1 MTVLNCNTFCFLVDK
16 RSNEDCD
23 CQSSSGSELPRAVH
37 LQRFESVPGQL
48 SCTLSTPCSGLWKL
62 EGKKKKKSIKYL
74 VIYLYILVL
83 AVYLLGSKML
93 MFEAGWRGHVPTRVF
108 LKEERLHITVFLVL
122 ENTVISS
129 LCRARP
135 SLRLQKREQSRAAK
149 HCCCNV
155 LSSSDMSFLQTM
167 QSLHWSHEQYKR
179 NCKMESISLVGLEL
193 ETLLPSS

>member
-1 MTVLNCNTFCFLVDK
+1 
-16 RSNEDCD
+16 
-23 CQSSSGSELPRAVH
+23 
-37 LQRFESVPGQL
+37 
-48 SCTLSTPCSGLWKL
+48 
-62 EGKKKKKSIKYL
+62 
-74 VIYLYILVL
+74 
-83 AVYLLGSKML
+83 

-135 SLRLQKREQSRAAK
+135 SLRLLQREQSRAAK

-179 NCKMESISLVGLEL
+179 NCKMESVSQVGLEL

>member
-16 RSNEDCD
+16 WSKEDSD

-37 LQRFESVPGQL
+37 LQKFESVPGQL

-62 EGKKKKKSIKYL
+62 ERKKKKKKHQVL
-74 VIYLYILVL
+74 GYILVL

-135 SLRLQKREQSRAAK
+135 SLRLLQREQSRAAK

-179 NCKMESISLVGLEL
+179 NCKMESVSQVGLEL